1 MAIGACTSKSES
13 GIAFQPIFDNARV
26 CLTLRNLSAAGRV
39 YKVQMCINQVPM
51 IQSLAGA
58 GASPVVRGA
67 SAATKIAA
75 ATITIAATAIKN
87 VQVSLPS
94 SDGKVPV
101 KPFLDTEL
109 HQPIQHSATALA
121 MQCSSMYAAGH
132 PLTTMSQ
139 QSTGQV
145 LKPTCR

>member
-13 GIAFQPIFDNARV
+13 GIAFHPISDNARV

-58 GASPVVRGA
+58 GALPVVRGA

-87 VQVSLPS
+87 VQVSS
-94 SDGKVPV
+94 SSSEGKVPV
-101 KPFLDTEL
+101 KSFLDTEL

-121 MQCSSMYAAGH
+121 MHCSSM
-132 PLTTMSQ
+132 
-139 QSTGQV
+139 
-145 LKPTCR
+145 

>member
-1 MAIGACTSKSES
+1 MPDPEESECSGAS
-13 GIAFQPIFDNARV
+13 
-26 CLTLRNLSAAGRV
+26 
-39 YKVQMCINQVPM
+39 

-58 GASPVVRGA
+58 GALPVVRGA

-94 SDGKVPV
+94 SEGKVPV
-101 KPFLDTEL
+101 KPLLETSL

-121 MQCSSMYAAGH
+121 LHCSSM
-132 PLTTMSQ
+132 
-139 QSTGQV
+139 
-145 LKPTCR
+145 